1 MGVPDRRERE
11 RKAECLFNDVMAENF
26 PNLEERTDIK
36 IQEAQKIIKKNSK
49 RSITGHAV
57 INLSNVKI

>member
-1 MGVPDRRERE
+1 MGVPDRGERE
-11 RKAECLFNDVMAENF
+11 RTAECLFNDVMAENF
-26 PNLEERTDIK
+26 PNLGERTDIR
-36 IQEAQKIIKKNSK
+36 IQEAQKTLKKNSK